1 MYMPVP
7 STLCLSLC
15 CVSVCVHSPFHPL
28 MLSLL
33 HMSLWCSPDGDDV
46 CDATRDHT
54 LHIESLLWLAIHR
67 PSYEWPHRKRLQ
79 FSFLLNC
86 LCLQCMPVE
95 LLAHI
100 THSLT
105 SLNHSFTDN
114 HRTADPLSR
123 AVSALCHVRS
133 AVHGVHWQTAQ
144 FMACTGRQRNSWHA
158 VAVSACRLHKH
169 TSSRTAHRES
179 LCECLS
185 QTYAL
190 TAATTTTAAA
200 I

>member
-1 MYMPVP
+1 VCTHHFIHSCSHCCTCRCGVHPTVMMSAMQHVIIRF
-7 STLCLSLC
+7 TLSHCYGWPYT
-15 CVSVCVHSPFHPL
+15 VRL
-28 MLSLL
+28 MSGLIARD
-33 HMSLWCSPDGDDV
+33 CNFQDV
-46 CDATRDHT
+46 
-54 LHIESLLWLAIHR
+54 
-67 PSYEWPHRKRLQ
+67 
-79 FSFLLNC
+79 LNC